1 MMRPSNPAFLSCG
14 PKSPPQFEHRYMRV
28 SGDFVA
34 SWNLVVDTS
43 AVPVSGPVMK
53 KILFS
58 GASAST
64 PGPISS

>member
-1 MMRPSNPAFLSCG
+1 MMRPSNPACFSWG
-14 PKSPPQFEHRYMRV
+14 PKSPPQLEQRYILV

-34 SWNLVVDTS
+34 SWNFVVETS
-43 AVPVSGPVMK
+43 GVPVRGPVMK

-58 GASAST
+58 GPSSST